1 MESPRILVREE
12 EAGARKSYLPPA
24 PDFGWSL
31 LGLAGITFFVV
42 GMLDLGLT
50 GYPYQFGNPDWEFGT
65 VGSVLNGIPVP
76 MLGLALL
83 IGSAAA
89 RGWQLGLR
97 LWAAVALIAALL
109 ILAGTLLYALN
120 LPLAFKTVE
129 EPLLR
134 TGLKKSVLKTLVQAL
149 IYPTVFLILA
159 YRAWRHSGAVRH

>member
-1 MESPRILVREE
+1 
-12 EAGARKSYLPPA
+12 
-24 PDFGWSL
+24 
-31 LGLAGITFFVV
+31 
-42 GMLDLGLT
+42 
-50 GYPYQFGNPDWEFGT
+50 
-65 VGSVLNGIPVP
+65 

-97 LWAAVALIAALL
+97 IWSIVALLAALM
-109 ILAGTLLYALN
+109 ILVALVLYALN
-120 LPLAFKTVE
+120 LPLAFKTVQ

-149 IYPTVFLILA
+149 IYPTVFLILS

>member
-12 EAGARKSYLPPA
+12 TAGARKSFLPPS

-42 GMLDLGLT
+42 GVLDLGLT
-50 GYPYQFGNPDWEFGT
+50 GYPFQFGNPDWEFGT
-65 VGSVLNGIPVP
+65 VGSVLNGLPVP

-97 LWAAVALIAALL
+97 IWSIVALLAALVIVAAL
-109 ILAGTLLYALN
+109 VLYALN
-120 LPLAFKTVE
+120 LPLVFKTVQ

-134 TGLKKSVLKTLVQAL
+134 TGIKKSVLKTLVQAL
-149 IYPTVFLILA
+149 IYPTVFGILS

>member
-12 EAGARKSYLPPA
+12 EAGARKSYLPPS

-42 GMLDLGLT
+42 GLLDLGLT
-50 GYPYQFGNPDWEFGT
+50 GYPFQFGNPDWEFGT
-65 VGSVLNGIPVP
+65 VGSVLNALPVP

-89 RGWQLGLR
+89 RGWRLGLR
-97 LWAAVALIAALL
+97 LWSIVAVLAAVAILAALV
-109 ILAGTLLYALN
+109 LYALN
-120 LPLAFKTVE
+120 LPLAFKTVQ

-149 IYPTVFLILA
+149 IYPTVFLILS
-159 YRAWRHSGAVRH
+159 YKAWRHSGAVRH